1 MHPHK
6 DKNMIRILLVDD
18 QKSIRESLKM
28 ILESAP
34 DLQVVGTA
42 SDGHTAIE
50 QVDYLKPDVVL
61 IDMEMPGLD
70 GVSATQIIS
79 AKFAD
84 VKVLVLSMH
93 DDEALIAKSTHAGA
107 LGYLLKNT
115 PPQELRAAVRFVQ
128 LGYPQYG
135 PGLLDKVFSGK
146 EDPQPNGNGYAA
158 HEGHEVSAKHFSVTA
173 SAIHSPNGEA
183 SVRRLPNLQ
192 TEESLSQS
200 NQDLTLNG
208 QYRPS
213 ESETALSLATAYD
226 ETESLRSEDQGSLKG
241 KWKRYVML
249 GVILNTLL
257 WAFSITALKL
267 KRPVYTSSWT
277 LDLPAARTDT
287 ILEVP
292 GVGRAAQTNDSPY
305 SNFMVADPRTNY
317 KDLLEGQEV
326 LVSAANA
333 VKEEPE
339 DFGSPRVEVIPNT
352 TLMRLA
358 VTGFSPREAR
368 QKAIT
373 FQNAFEGKLS
383 ALRKQEISQKSQN
396 LKGSLDAAA
405 ERLKLAQQRLSNY
418 KVQSGLD
425 SGDQL
430 RDLSV
435 NVESLRRQKSEV
447 LGQAQD
453 FSNQLQQLS
462 GSLGLSPQQAA
473 DAFILQSDGI
483 FQQYLM
489 GYSKTSAE
497 LGTLQSSLSPT
508 HPKVIERLEENQ
520 SSRQRL
526 LERGRKLLGREV
538 TDATLKQINVS
549 NGISSETQ
557 RSGLFQTMIT
567 TKGRAEGLKGQAE
580 ALDQQIQQ
588 LEGMMTTLSNKKSVL
603 VNLERDV
610 QIAEAIFTSTL
621 GKLDLTSSNT
631 SNAYPPVTIRSSP
644 NLPKLPSS
652 PKVGL
657 ILLGTFLASVLLSL
671 GLAALWFRDRRW
683 LRLRLQKEQAETPK
697 DPLPSSSPQLLT
709 NTVHPSLPAHAHEQ

>member
-1 MHPHK
+1 
-6 DKNMIRILLVDD
+6 MIRILLVDD

-50 QVDYLKPDVVL
+50 QVSYLKPDVVL

-70 GVSATQIIS
+70 GVSATQVIS
-79 AKFAD
+79 QQFAD

-93 DDEALIAKSTHAGA
+93 DDEALIAKSTRAGA

-135 PGLLDKVFSGK
+135 PGLLDKVISAK
-146 EDPQPNGNGYAA
+146 DDPLPNGKNGYAT
-158 HEGHEVSAKHFSVTA
+158 HE
-173 SAIHSPNGEA
+173 IHDFQPKEA
-183 SVRRLPNLQ
+183 SVAADAHAREKVETETVKLP
-192 TEESLSQS
+192 SLL

-208 QYRPS
+208 HRNPAEAERSLTTYEA
-213 ESETALSLATAYD
+213 ESFKD
-226 ETESLRSEDQGSLKG
+226 EEQDASAGR
-241 KWKRYVML
+241 WKRYLIL
-249 GVILNTLL
+249 GIVLNTLL

-267 KRPVYTSSWT
+267 KRPVYTSAWT
-277 LDLPAARTDT
+277 LDLPAARSDT

-292 GVGRAAQTNDSPY
+292 GVGRAAQSNDSPY

-326 LVSAANA
+326 MASAANMT
-333 VKEEPE
+333 KESPE
-339 DFGSPRVEVIPNT
+339 DFGKPRVDVVPNT
-352 TLMRLA
+352 TLIKIA
-358 VTGFSPREAR
+358 VTGFSPTEAR
-368 QKAIT
+368 QKAIA
-373 FQNAFEGKLS
+373 FQSAFDGKLGL
-383 ALRKQEISQKSQN
+383 LRKQEVSQKSQN
-396 LKGSLDAAA
+396 LKGSLDSAA
-405 ERLKLAQQRLSNY
+405 ERLKVAQQRLSKY

-425 SGDQL
+425 SGEQL

-435 NVESLRRQKSEV
+435 NIESLRRQKSEV

-453 FSNQLQQLS
+453 SANQLQQLS

-473 DAFILQSDGI
+473 DAFVLQSDAI
-483 FQQYLM
+483 FQQYLL

-497 LGTLQSSLSPT
+497 LGSLESSLSPT
-508 HPKVIERLEENQ
+508 HPKVIETLEENQ
-520 SSRQRL
+520 SARVRL
-526 LERGRKLLGREV
+526 LDRGKKLLGREV
-538 TDATLKQINVS
+538 NDATLKQINVS

-567 TKGRAEGLKGQAE
+567 TKGRAEGLKGQAG
-580 ALDQQIQQ
+580 ALDQEIQQ
-588 LEGMMTTLSNKKSVL
+588 LEGLMTSLSNKKSVL

-621 GKLDLTSSNT
+621 GKLDLANSNI
-631 SNAYPPVTIRSSP
+631 SNAYPPVTMRSRP

-652 PKVGL
+652 PKVVPV
-657 ILLGTFLASVLLSL
+657 LLGTFLASVLLSL
-671 GLAALWFRDRRW
+671 GLAALWLRDRRW
-683 LRLRLQKEQAETPK
+683 FRLRLQKERPEMSA
-697 DPLPSSSPQLLT
+697 DLLPSNPQLRG
-709 NTVHPSLPAHAHEQ
+709 NTIYPSLPAQE

>member
-1 MHPHK
+1 
-6 DKNMIRILLVDD
+6 MIRILLVDD

-50 QVDYLKPDVVL
+50 QVSYLKPDVVL

-70 GVSATQIIS
+70 GVSATQVIS
-79 AKFAD
+79 ENFSD

-135 PGLLDKVFSGK
+135 PGLLEKVISGP
-146 EDPQPNGNGYAA
+146 EDAQPNGNGNGYA
-158 HEGHEVSAKHFSVTA
+158 GQKLRDVLVNDLSDPSAALH
-173 SAIHSPNGEA
+173 
-183 SVRRLPNLQ
+183 
-192 TEESLSQS
+192 
-200 NQDLTLNG
+200 LNG
-208 QYRPS
+208 QETADRFTKAKTPELPSQLNRDFPLNGHYKPSLTELSLTTYES
-213 ESETALSLATAYD
+213 ESFAGE
-226 ETESLRSEDQGSLKG
+226 EQPPLKG
-241 KWKRYVML
+241 RWKRYLIL
-249 GVILNTLL
+249 GVALNTLL

-287 ILEVP
+287 VLEVP

-317 KDLLEGQEV
+317 KDLLEGQEI

-333 VKEEPE
+333 MKEEPE
-339 DFGSPRVEVIPNT
+339 EFGAPRIDVIPNT
-352 TLMRLA
+352 TLIRLS
-358 VTGFSPREAR
+358 VTGFSPTEAR
-368 QKAIT
+368 QKAIIL
-373 FQNAFEGKLS
+373 QNAFEAKLGT
-383 ALRKQEISQKSQN
+383 LRKQEISQKSQN

-435 NVESLRRQKSEV
+435 NIESLRRQKSEV

-453 FSNQLQQLS
+453 SSAQLQQLS
-462 GSLGLSPQQAA
+462 SSLGVSPQQAG
-473 DAFILQSDGI
+473 DAFVLQSDAI
-483 FQQYLM
+483 FQQYLL

-497 LGTLQSSLSPT
+497 LGTLQSSLAPT
-508 HPKVIERLEENQ
+508 HPKVIETLEENQ
-520 SSRQRL
+520 ASRQRL
-526 LERGRKLLGREV
+526 LDRGRKLLGREV

-549 NGISSETQ
+549 NGINSDTQ
-557 RSGLFQTMIT
+557 RSGLFQSLIT
-567 TKGRAEGLKGQAE
+567 TKGRAEGLKSQAQ
-580 ALDQQIQQ
+580 ALDQQIRQ
-588 LEGMMTTLSNKKSVL
+588 LEGGMSSLSNKKSVL
-603 VNLERDV
+603 VSLERDV

-621 GKLDLTSSNT
+621 GKLDLTSSNS
-631 SNAYPPVTIRSSP
+631 SNAYPQVAIRSKP
-644 NLPKLPSS
+644 NLPKTPSS
-652 PKVGL
+652 PKVAL

-671 GLAALWFRDRRW
+671 GLTALWLRDRRW
-683 LRLRLQKEQAETPK
+683 LRLRLQKEQSEIMPS
-697 DPLPSSSPQLLT
+697 DPLPSSLQLKA
-709 NTVHPSLPAHAHEQ
+709 NTVHPSLPAPVHE

>member
-1 MHPHK
+1 
-6 DKNMIRILLVDD
+6 MIRILLVDD

-50 QVDYLKPDVVL
+50 QVSYLKPDVVL

-70 GVSATQIIS
+70 GVSATQVIS
-79 AKFAD
+79 QQFAD

-93 DDEALIAKSTHAGA
+93 DDEALIAKSTRAGA

-135 PGLLDKVFSGK
+135 PGLLDKVISAKDDPLPNGK
-146 EDPQPNGNGYAA
+146 NGYTAHEIHDFQPN
-158 HEGHEVSAKHFSVTA
+158 
-173 SAIHSPNGEA
+173 EA
-183 SVRRLPNLQ
+183 SVAAAHTREKAETETVTLP
-192 TEESLSQS
+192 SLL

-208 QYRPS
+208 HHNPTKTERSLTTYEA
-213 ESETALSLATAYD
+213 ESFKNEEQDAS
-226 ETESLRSEDQGSLKG
+226 SGR
-241 KWKRYVML
+241 WKRYVIL
-249 GVILNTLL
+249 GIVLNTLL

-267 KRPVYTSSWT
+267 KRPVYTSAWT
-277 LDLPAARTDT
+277 LDLPAARSDT

-292 GVGRAAQTNDSPY
+292 GVGRAAQSNDSPY

-326 LVSAANA
+326 MASAANLT
-333 VKEEPE
+333 KESPE
-339 DFGSPRVEVIPNT
+339 DFGKPRVDVVPNT
-352 TLMRLA
+352 TLIKLA
-358 VTGFSPREAR
+358 VTGFSPNEAR
-368 QKAIT
+368 QKAIA
-373 FQNAFEGKLS
+373 FQSAFDSKLGL
-383 ALRKQEISQKSQN
+383 LRKQEVSQKSQN
-396 LKGSLDAAA
+396 LKGSLDSAA
-405 ERLKLAQQRLSNY
+405 ERLKIAQQRLSNY

-425 SGDQL
+425 SGEQL

-435 NVESLRRQKSEV
+435 NIESLRRQKSEV

-453 FSNQLQQLS
+453 SANQLQQLS

-473 DAFILQSDGI
+473 DAFVLQSDAI
-483 FQQYLM
+483 FQQYLL

-497 LGTLQSSLSPT
+497 LSTLESSLSPT
-508 HPKVIERLEENQ
+508 HPKVIETLEENQ
-520 SSRQRL
+520 SARVRL
-526 LERGRKLLGREV
+526 LDRGKKLLGREV
-538 TDATLKQINVS
+538 NDATLKQINVS

-567 TKGRAEGLKGQAE
+567 TKGRAEGLKGQAG

-588 LEGMMTTLSNKKSVL
+588 LEGLMTSLSNKKSVL

-621 GKLDLTSSNT
+621 GKLDLANSNI
-631 SNAYPPVTIRSSP
+631 SNAYPPVTMRSRP

-652 PKVGL
+652 PKIVPVL
-657 ILLGTFLASVLLSL
+657 MGTFLASVLLSL
-671 GLAALWFRDRRW
+671 GLAALWLRDRRW
-683 LRLRLQKEQAETPK
+683 FHLRLQKDRTEMSA
-697 DPLPSSSPQLLT
+697 DLLPSNPQLRG
-709 NTVHPSLPAHAHEQ
+709 NTIYPSLPVQE

>member
-1 MHPHK
+1 
-6 DKNMIRILLVDD
+6 MIRILLVDD

-50 QVDYLKPDVVL
+50 QVSYLKPDVVL

-70 GVSATQIIS
+70 GVSATQVIS
-79 AKFAD
+79 QQFAD

-93 DDEALIAKSTHAGA
+93 DDEALIAKSTRAGA

-135 PGLLDKVFSGK
+135 PGLLDKVISAKDDPLPNGK
-146 EDPQPNGNGYAA
+146 NGYTAHEIHDFQPN
-158 HEGHEVSAKHFSVTA
+158 
-173 SAIHSPNGEA
+173 EA
-183 SVRRLPNLQ
+183 SVAAAHTREKAETETVTLP
-192 TEESLSQS
+192 SLL

-208 QYRPS
+208 HHNPTKTERSLTTYDA
-213 ESETALSLATAYD
+213 ESFKNEEQDAS
-226 ETESLRSEDQGSLKG
+226 SGR
-241 KWKRYVML
+241 WKRYVIL
-249 GVILNTLL
+249 GIVLNTLL

-267 KRPVYTSSWT
+267 KRPVYTSAWT
-277 LDLPAARTDT
+277 LDLPAARSDT

-292 GVGRAAQTNDSPY
+292 GVGRAAQSNDSPY

-326 LVSAANA
+326 MASAANLT
-333 VKEEPE
+333 KESPE
-339 DFGSPRVEVIPNT
+339 DFGKPRVDVVPNT
-352 TLMRLA
+352 TLIKLA
-358 VTGFSPREAR
+358 VTGFSPNEAR
-368 QKAIT
+368 QKAIA
-373 FQNAFEGKLS
+373 FQSAFDSKLGL
-383 ALRKQEISQKSQN
+383 LRKQEVSQKSQN
-396 LKGSLDAAA
+396 LKGSLDSAA
-405 ERLKLAQQRLSNY
+405 ERLKIAQQRLSNY

-425 SGDQL
+425 SGEQL

-435 NVESLRRQKSEV
+435 NIESLRRQKSEV

-453 FSNQLQQLS
+453 SANQLQQLS

-473 DAFILQSDGI
+473 DAFVLQSDAI
-483 FQQYLM
+483 FQQYLL

-497 LGTLQSSLSPT
+497 LSTLESSLSPT
-508 HPKVIERLEENQ
+508 HPKVIETLEENQ
-520 SSRQRL
+520 SARVRL
-526 LERGRKLLGREV
+526 LDRGKKLLGREV
-538 TDATLKQINVS
+538 NDATLKQINVS

-567 TKGRAEGLKGQAE
+567 TKGRAEGLKGQAG

-588 LEGMMTTLSNKKSVL
+588 LEGLMTSLSNKKSVL

-621 GKLDLTSSNT
+621 GKLDLANSNI
-631 SNAYPPVTIRSSP
+631 SNAYPPVTMRSRP

-652 PKVGL
+652 PKIVPVL
-657 ILLGTFLASVLLSL
+657 MGTFLASVLLSL
-671 GLAALWFRDRRW
+671 GLAALWLRDRRW
-683 LRLRLQKEQAETPK
+683 FHLRLQKDRTEMSA
-697 DPLPSSSPQLLT
+697 DLLPSNPQLRG
-709 NTVHPSLPAHAHEQ
+709 NTIYPSLPVQE

>member
-1 MHPHK
+1 
-6 DKNMIRILLVDD
+6 MIRILLVDD

-50 QVDYLKPDVVL
+50 QVSYLKPDVVL

-70 GVSATQIIS
+70 GVSATQVIS
-79 AKFAD
+79 ENFSD

-135 PGLLDKVFSGK
+135 PGLLEKVISGP
-146 EDPQPNGNGYAA
+146 EDAHPNGNGNGNRYAGR
-158 HEGHEVSAKHFSVTA
+158 EPRDVLVNDLSAP
-173 SAIHSPNGEA
+173 SATHH
-183 SVRRLPNLQ
+183 
-192 TEESLSQS
+192 
-200 NQDLTLNG
+200 LNG
-208 QYRPS
+208 QETAYRFTKAETPELTSQLNRDFLLNGHSKPS
-213 ESETALSLATAYD
+213 EAESSLTTYESESFSG
-226 ETESLRSEDQGSLKG
+226 EEQPPLKG
-241 KWKRYVML
+241 RWKRYLIL
-249 GVILNTLL
+249 GVALNTLL

-287 ILEVP
+287 VLEVP

-317 KDLLEGQEV
+317 KDLLEGQEI

-333 VKEEPE
+333 NKEEPE
-339 DFGSPRVEVIPNT
+339 EFGAPRIDVIPNT
-352 TLMRLA
+352 TLMRLS
-358 VTGFSPREAR
+358 VTGFSPTEAR
-368 QKAIT
+368 QKAIIVQNT
-373 FQNAFEGKLS
+373 FEAKLG

-435 NVESLRRQKSEV
+435 NIESLRRQKSEV

-453 FSNQLQQLS
+453 SSAQLQQLS
-462 GSLGLSPQQAA
+462 SSLGISPQQAG
-473 DAFILQSDGI
+473 DAFVLQSDAI
-483 FQQYLM
+483 FQQYLL

-497 LGTLQSSLSPT
+497 LGTLQSSLAPT
-508 HPKVIERLEENQ
+508 HPKVIETLEENQ
-520 SSRQRL
+520 ASRQRL
-526 LERGRKLLGREV
+526 LDRGRKLLGREV

-549 NGISSETQ
+549 NGINSDT
-557 RSGLFQTMIT
+557 
-567 TKGRAEGLKGQAE
+567 
-580 ALDQQIQQ
+580 LDQQIRQ
-588 LEGMMTTLSNKKSVL
+588 LEGGMSSLSNKKSVL

-621 GKLDLTSSNT
+621 GKLDLTSSNS
-631 SNAYPPVTIRSSP
+631 SNAYPQVAIRSKP
-644 NLPKLPSS
+644 NLPKTPSS
-652 PKVGL
+652 PKVVL
-657 ILLGTFLASVLLSL
+657 ILFGTFLASVLLSL
-671 GLAALWFRDRRW
+671 GLTALWLRDRRW
-683 LRLRLQKEQAETPK
+683 LRLRLQKEQSEIMPSS
-697 DPLPSSSPQLLT
+697 DPLPSSLQLKA
-709 NTVHPSLPAHAHEQ
+709 NNGHPALPAPVHE

>member
-1 MHPHK
+1 
-6 DKNMIRILLVDD
+6 MIRILLVDD

-50 QVDYLKPDVVL
+50 QVSYLKPDVVL

-79 AKFAD
+79 EQYAD

-135 PGLLDKVFSGK
+135 PGLLDKVISGK
-146 EDPQPNGNGYAA
+146 EDVQPNGNGYRN
-158 HEGHEVSAKHFSVTA
+158 HEKQEVTA
-173 SAIHSPNGEA
+173 DYVPNSNAHSLNGEA
-183 SVRRLPNLQ
+183 AVHRLLK
-192 TEESLSQS
+192 TEAEELSS
-200 NQDLTLNG
+200 YLNQEATLNG
-208 QYRPS
+208 HHRPS
-213 ESETALSLATAYD
+213 KTELSATTYESESFREEEQNAF
-226 ETESLRSEDQGSLKG
+226 KG
-241 KWKRYVML
+241 RWKRYLIL

-267 KRPVYTSSWT
+267 KRPIYTSSWT
-277 LDLPAARTDT
+277 LDLPAARSDT
-287 ILEVP
+287 VLEVP
-292 GVGRAAQTNDSPY
+292 GVGRAAQSSDSPY

-326 LVSAANA
+326 LLSAANA
-333 VKEEPE
+333 VKDAPDE
-339 DFGSPRVEVIPNT
+339 FGPARVEVIPNT
-352 TLMRLA
+352 TLMRLS
-358 VTGFSPREAR
+358 VTGPNPSETR
-368 QKAIT
+368 QKAIA
-373 FQNAFEGKLS
+373 FQNAFEGKLG
-383 ALRKQEISQKSQN
+383 ALRKQEVSQKSQN
-396 LKGSLDAAA
+396 LKGSLDQAA

-425 SGDQL
+425 SGEQL

-435 NVESLRRQKSEV
+435 NIESLRRQKSEV
-447 LGQAQD
+447 LGQAKD
-453 FSNQLQQLS
+453 SATQLQELS

-473 DAFILQSDGI
+473 DSFVLQSDAV
-483 FQQYLM
+483 FQQYLL
-489 GYSKTSAE
+489 GYSRTSAE
-497 LGTLQSSLSPT
+497 LSTLQSSLSPT
-508 HPKVIERLEENQ
+508 HPKIIQTLEENQ
-520 SSRQRL
+520 SARERL
-526 LERGRKLLGREV
+526 LDRSKKLLGREV
-538 TDATLKQINVS
+538 NDATLKQINVS

-557 RSGLFQTMIT
+557 RSGLFQQMIT
-567 TKGRAEGLKGQAE
+567 TKGRAEGLKGQAN

-588 LEGMMTTLSNKKSVL
+588 LEGMMGTLSNKKSVL

-621 GKLDLTSSNT
+621 GKLDLTNANT
-631 SNAYPPVTIRSSP
+631 SNAYPPVTVRSKP
-644 NLPKLPSS
+644 NLPKFPSS
-652 PKVGL
+652 PKVAL

-671 GLAALWFRDRRW
+671 GLAALWLRDRRW
-683 LRLRLQKEQAETPK
+683 NRLRLQKEQSELPA
-697 DPLPSSSPQLLT
+697 DPLPSSRQIQA
-709 NTVHPSLPAHAHEQ
+709 NTVRPSLPAHE

>member
-1 MHPHK
+1 
-6 DKNMIRILLVDD
+6 MIRILLVDD

-50 QVDYLKPDVVL
+50 QVSYLKPDVVL

-79 AKFAD
+79 ENFSD

-93 DDEALIAKSTHAGA
+93 DDDALIAKSTHAGA

-135 PGLLDKVFSGK
+135 PGLLEKVISGQ
-146 EDPQPNGNGYAA
+146 EEVQSHGNGNGYAA
-158 HEGHEVSAKHFSVTA
+158 PKNRDILANDPSNSAT
-173 SAIHSPNGEA
+173 HSLNGKA
-183 SVRRLPNLQ
+183 TTYRSSRLE
-192 TEESLSQS
+192 TEELPLALNQNLTS
-200 NQDLTLNG
+200 NGRHQ
-208 QYRPS
+208 PV
-213 ESETALSLATAYD
+213 
-226 ETESLRSEDQGSLKG
+226 ETESSLAAYEAELLQQEQQAPIEG
-241 KWKRYVML
+241 KWKRYVIWGL
-249 GVILNTLL
+249 ALNALL
-257 WAFSITALKL
+257 WTFSIAALKL

-326 LVSAANA
+326 LVSAASV

-339 DFGSPRVEVIPNT
+339 DFGSPRVDVIPNT
-352 TLMRLA
+352 TLMRLS

-368 QKAIT
+368 QKAIA
-373 FQNAFEGKLS
+373 FQNAFEGKLGL
-383 ALRKQEISQKSQN
+383 LRKQEISQKSQN
-396 LKGSLDAAA
+396 LKGALDSAA

-425 SGDQL
+425 SGEQL

-435 NVESLRRQKSEV
+435 NIESLRRQKSEV

-453 FSNQLQQLS
+453 VSSQLQQLS
-462 GSLGLSPQQAA
+462 SSLGLSPQQAS
-473 DAFILQSDGI
+473 DSFILQSDAI
-483 FQQYLM
+483 FQQYLL

-508 HPKVIERLEENQ
+508 HPKVIETLEENQ
-520 SSRQRL
+520 ASRQRML
-526 LERGRKLLGREV
+526 DRGKKLLGREV
-538 TDATLKQINVS
+538 NDATLKQINVS

-567 TKGRAEGLKGQAE
+567 TKGRAEGLKGQAGT
-580 ALDQQIQQ
+580 LDQQIRQ
-588 LEGMMTTLSNKKSVL
+588 LEGMMTSLSNKKSVL

-631 SNAYPPVTIRSSP
+631 SNAYPPVTIRSKP

-652 PKVGL
+652 PKVAL

-671 GLAALWFRDRRW
+671 GLTAHWFRDRRW
-683 LRLRLQKEQAETPK
+683 QRLRLEKVQSEMPDD
-697 DPLPSSSPQLLT
+697 DPLPGSPHQLQAFAK
-709 NTVHPSLPAHAHEQ
+709 TVRPSLPAHE

>member
-1 MHPHK
+1 
-6 DKNMIRILLVDD
+6 MIRILLVDD

-50 QVDYLKPDVVL
+50 QVSYLKPDVVL

-79 AKFAD
+79 ESYSD

-93 DDEALIAKSTHAGA
+93 DDDALIAKSTHAGA

-135 PGLLDKVFSGK
+135 PGLLEKVISGQ
-146 EDPQPNGNGYAA
+146 EEVHTHSNGNGYAA
-158 HEGHEVSAKHFSVTA
+158 QETRHVSTNSPSNSATHPLNGKA
-173 SAIHSPNGEA
+173 STYRSSGLE
-183 SVRRLPNLQ
+183 
-192 TEESLSQS
+192 TEELPLGLDR
-200 NQDLTLNG
+200 NLTLKG
-208 QYRPS
+208 RYPS
-213 ESETALSLATAYD
+213 ESESSIATY
-226 ETESLRSEDQGSLKG
+226 ESELLQQEEQEPLKG
-241 KWKRYVML
+241 RWKRYVIW
-249 GVILNTLL
+249 GVVLNTLL

-339 DFGSPRVEVIPNT
+339 VFGSPRVDVIPNT
-352 TLMRLA
+352 TLMRLS

-368 QKAIT
+368 QKAIA
-373 FQNAFEGKLS
+373 FQNAFEGKLGV
-383 ALRKQEISQKSQN
+383 LRKQEISQKSQN
-396 LKGSLDAAA
+396 LKGSLDSAA

-435 NVESLRRQKSEV
+435 NIESLRRQKSEV

-453 FSNQLQQLS
+453 VSSQLQQLS
-462 GSLGLSPQQAA
+462 SSLGLSPQQAS
-473 DAFILQSDGI
+473 DAFVLQSDAI
-483 FQQYLM
+483 FQQYLL

-497 LGTLQSSLSPT
+497 LGTLQSSLSAT
-508 HPKVIERLEENQ
+508 HPKVIETLEENQ
-520 SSRQRL
+520 ASRQRL
-526 LERGRKLLGREV
+526 LGRGRTLLGREV
-538 TDATLKQINVS
+538 NDATLKQINVS

-567 TKGRAEGLKGQAE
+567 TKGRAEGLKGQAGT
-580 ALDQQIQQ
+580 LDQQIRQ
-588 LEGMMTTLSNKKSVL
+588 LEGLMTSLSNKKSVL

-631 SNAYPPVTIRSSP
+631 SNAYPPVTIRSKP

-652 PKVGL
+652 PKVAL

-671 GLAALWFRDRRW
+671 GLTAHWLRDRRW
-683 LRLRLQKEQAETPK
+683 HRLRLQKAQSEMPD
-697 DPLPSSSPQLLT
+697 DPLPSSPQLQAFAKT
-709 NTVHPSLPAHAHEQ
+709 GRPSLPAHE

>member
-1 MHPHK
+1 
-6 DKNMIRILLVDD
+6 MIRILLVDD

-50 QVDYLKPDVVL
+50 QVSYLKPDVVL

-79 AKFAD
+79 EKYTD

-93 DDEALIAKSTHAGA
+93 DDEALIAQSTRAGA

-135 PGLLDKVFSGK
+135 PGLLDKVISGK
-146 EDPQPNGNGYAA
+146 DDAQPSGNGHIN
-158 HEGHEVSAKHFSVTA
+158 HENREFSANHVSTSAVHPLSKAKTA
-173 SAIHSPNGEA
+173 ELPSP
-183 SVRRLPNLQ
+183 L
-192 TEESLSQS
+192 
-200 NQDLTLNG
+200 NQDLALNG
-208 QYRPS
+208 HHRLSEAELSVAAYES
-213 ESETALSLATAYD
+213 ESFRE
-226 ETESLRSEDQGSLKG
+226 EEQGSLKER
-241 KWKRYVML
+241 WKRYLIL
-249 GVILNTLL
+249 GIVLNTLL

-267 KRPVYTSSWT
+267 KRPVYTSTWT
-277 LDLPAARTDT
+277 LDLPAARSDT
-287 ILEVP
+287 VLEVP
-292 GVGRAAQTNDSPY
+292 GVGRAAQSNDSPY

-317 KDLLEGQEV
+317 KDLLEGPEV
-326 LVSAANA
+326 LLAAANM
-333 VKEEPE
+333 VKDAPEE
-339 DFGSPRVEVIPNT
+339 FGSPRVEVIPNT

-358 VTGFSPREAR
+358 VTGPSPSEAR
-368 QKAIT
+368 QKAIA
-373 FQNAFEGKLS
+373 FQNAFEAKLGT
-383 ALRKQEISQKSQN
+383 LRKQEVSQKSQN
-396 LKGSLDAAA
+396 LKGSLDSAA

-425 SGDQL
+425 SGEQL

-435 NVESLRRQKSEV
+435 NIESLRRQKSEV

-453 FSNQLQQLS
+453 SSNQLQQLS

-473 DAFILQSDGI
+473 DAFILQSDAV
-483 FQQYLM
+483 FQQYLL

-508 HPKVIERLEENQ
+508 HPKVIETLEENQ
-520 SSRQRL
+520 ASRQRL
-526 LERGRKLLGREV
+526 LDRGRKLLGRELN
-538 TDATLKQINVS
+538 DATLRQINVS

-567 TKGRAEGLKGQAE
+567 TKGRAEGLKGQAGT
-580 ALDQQIQQ
+580 LDQQIRQ
-588 LEGMMTTLSNKKSVL
+588 LEGMMTSLSNKKSVL

-621 GKLDLTSSNT
+621 GKLDLTNSNT
-631 SNAYPPVTIRSSP
+631 SNAYPPVTLRSKP

-652 PKVGL
+652 PKVVL

-671 GLAALWFRDRRW
+671 GLAALWLRDRRW
-683 LRLRLQKEQAETPK
+683 HRLRLQKEQPGMPA
-697 DPLPSSSPQLLT
+697 DPLPSSPQLIA
-709 NTVHPSLPAHAHEQ
+709 NAARPSLPAHE

>member
-1 MHPHK
+1 
-6 DKNMIRILLVDD
+6 MIRILLVDD

-50 QVDYLKPDVVL
+50 QVSYLKPDVVL

-70 GVSATQIIS
+70 GVSATQVIS
-79 AKFAD
+79 QQFTD

-93 DDEALIAKSTHAGA
+93 DDEALIAKSTRAGA

-135 PGLLDKVFSGK
+135 PGLLDKVIAAKDDSLPQGK
-146 EDPQPNGNGYAA
+146 NGYVA
-158 HEGHEVSAKHFSVTA
+158 HEVQDFQPREVSVSAAPSMADADVQTAK
-173 SAIHSPNGEA
+173 
-183 SVRRLPNLQ
+183 LPVHL
-192 TEESLSQS
+192 
-200 NQDLTLNG
+200 NQDLALNG
-208 QYRPS
+208 HPKA
-213 ESETALSLATAYD
+213 SETALSLPTY
-226 ETESLRSEDQGSLKG
+226 ESESFKAEEQDASTGR
-241 KWKRYVML
+241 WKRYVIL
-249 GVILNTLL
+249 GIVLNTLL
-257 WAFSITALKL
+257 WAFSITVLKL
-267 KRPVYTSSWT
+267 KRPVYTSAWT
-277 LDLPAARTDT
+277 LDLPAARSDT

-292 GVGRAAQTNDSPY
+292 GVGRAAQSNDSPY

-326 LVSAANA
+326 VASAANTT
-333 VKEEPE
+333 KESLE
-339 DFGSPRVEVIPNT
+339 DFGKPRVDVVPNT
-352 TLMRLA
+352 TLIKIA
-358 VTGFSPREAR
+358 VTGFSPIEAR
-368 QKAIT
+368 QKAIA
-373 FQNAFEGKLS
+373 FQNAFDSKLGS
-383 ALRKQEISQKSQN
+383 LRKQEVSQKSQT
-396 LKGSLDAAA
+396 LKGSLDLAA
-405 ERLKLAQQRLSNY
+405 ERLKVAQQRLSNY

-425 SGDQL
+425 SGEQL

-435 NVESLRRQKSEV
+435 NIESLRRQKSEV

-453 FSNQLQQLS
+453 STNQLAQLS

-473 DAFILQSDGI
+473 DAFVLQSDGI
-483 FQQYLM
+483 FQQYLL

-497 LGTLQSSLSPT
+497 LSTLESSLSPT
-508 HPKVIERLEENQ
+508 HPKVIETLEENQ
-520 SSRQRL
+520 SARIRL
-526 LERGRKLLGREV
+526 LDRGKKLLGREV
-538 TDATLKQINVS
+538 NDATLKQINVS

-557 RSGLFQTMIT
+557 RSGLFQTIIT
-567 TKGRAEGLKGQAE
+567 TKGRAEGLKGQAG

-621 GKLDLTSSNT
+621 GKLDLANSNI
-631 SNAYPPVTIRSSP
+631 SNAYPPVTMRSRP

-652 PKVGL
+652 PKVVP

-671 GLAALWFRDRRW
+671 GLAALWLRDRRW
-683 LRLRLQKEQAETPK
+683 ARLRLQK
-697 DPLPSSSPQLLT
+697 DPTEMTADLLPSSPQLRS
-709 NTVHPSLPAHAHEQ
+709 NTVYPSLPSQE

>member
-1 MHPHK
+1 
-6 DKNMIRILLVDD
+6 MIRILLVDD

-50 QVDYLKPDVVL
+50 QVSYLKPDVVL

-79 AKFAD
+79 EKYTD

-93 DDEALIAKSTHAGA
+93 DDEALIAQSTRAGA

-135 PGLLDKVFSGK
+135 PGLLDKVISGK
-146 EDPQPNGNGYAA
+146 DDAQPSGNGHIN
-158 HEGHEVSAKHFSVTA
+158 HENREFSANHVSTSAVHPLSKAETA
-173 SAIHSPNGEA
+173 ELPSP
-183 SVRRLPNLQ
+183 L
-192 TEESLSQS
+192 
-200 NQDLTLNG
+200 NQDLALNG
-208 QYRPS
+208 RHRLSEAELSVAAYES
-213 ESETALSLATAYD
+213 ESFRE
-226 ETESLRSEDQGSLKG
+226 EEQGSLKER
-241 KWKRYVML
+241 WKRYLIL
-249 GVILNTLL
+249 GIVLNTLL

-267 KRPVYTSSWT
+267 KRPVYTSTWT
-277 LDLPAARTDT
+277 LDLPAARSDT
-287 ILEVP
+287 VLEVP
-292 GVGRAAQTNDSPY
+292 GVGRAAQSNDSPY

-317 KDLLEGQEV
+317 KDLLEGPEV
-326 LVSAANA
+326 LLAAANM
-333 VKEEPE
+333 VKDAPEE
-339 DFGSPRVEVIPNT
+339 FGSPRVEVIPNT

-358 VTGFSPREAR
+358 VTGSSPSEAR
-368 QKAIT
+368 QKAIA
-373 FQNAFEGKLS
+373 FQNAFEAKLGT
-383 ALRKQEISQKSQN
+383 LRKQEVSQKSQN
-396 LKGSLDAAA
+396 LKGSLDSAA

-425 SGDQL
+425 SGEQL

-435 NVESLRRQKSEV
+435 NIESLRRQKSEV

-453 FSNQLQQLS
+453 SSNQLQQLS

-473 DAFILQSDGI
+473 DAFILQSDAV
-483 FQQYLM
+483 FQQYLL

-497 LGTLQSSLSPT
+497 LGTLQSSLSST
-508 HPKVIERLEENQ
+508 HPKVIETLEENQ
-520 SSRQRL
+520 ASRQRL
-526 LERGRKLLGREV
+526 LDRGRKLLGRELN
-538 TDATLKQINVS
+538 DATLRQINVS

-567 TKGRAEGLKGQAE
+567 TKGRAEGLKGQAGT
-580 ALDQQIQQ
+580 LDQQIRQ
-588 LEGMMTTLSNKKSVL
+588 LEGMMTSLSNKKSVL

-621 GKLDLTSSNT
+621 GKLDLTNSNT
-631 SNAYPPVTIRSSP
+631 SNAYPPVTLRSKP

-652 PKVGL
+652 PKVAL

-671 GLAALWFRDRRW
+671 GLAALWLRDRRW
-683 LRLRLQKEQAETPK
+683 HRLRLQKEQLGMPS
-697 DPLPSSSPQLLT
+697 DPLPSSPQLIA
-709 NTVHPSLPAHAHEQ
+709 NAVRPSLPAHE